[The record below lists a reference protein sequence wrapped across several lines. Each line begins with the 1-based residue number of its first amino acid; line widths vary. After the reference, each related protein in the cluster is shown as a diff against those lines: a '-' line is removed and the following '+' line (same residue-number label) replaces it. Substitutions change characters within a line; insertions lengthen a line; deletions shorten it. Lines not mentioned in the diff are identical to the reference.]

1 MGNHEEV
8 SSTLKKGLRG
18 TLFSLLALL
27 LSSFGVIICI
37 IMNNG
42 FGSYMF
48 EYEPATSGVY
58 DASKAKIPEAS
69 GTFSYL
75 YLNGEWEF
83 FHDRWIVS
91 DNDSGAADG
100 YINLGDSWSKLVYA
114 KEGYASY
121 RLHIVNLT
129 PGLVL
134 KVEEVPF
141 FEACAFYADGLFV
154 GAYGFPGK
162 RPETTKLIGRF
173 RDSRLIDVPANGE
186 LTFVMEMGYSYFG
199 GMGNR
204 PDFNVAAKPEDFA
217 NHVSNPG
224 WMFFNTL
231 TLTGLVVIAVILSVA
246 GTILVMGH
254 GQKLDPS
261 IFFFLLCLLLVFA
274 FSYDGFILLETM
286 ALSPVKRIM
295 DVLLV
300 FTLVPVG
307 VSFLVML
314 SHAQLINLDSARR
327 GHWAYWGYTVVSSA
341 LCLAT
346 VLTLGYDVSI
356 YLWGAALLLLF
367 PGIVLAIKGC
377 VEKKKGAW
385 APLVLFSL
393 MIDLEITQFLDIE
406 EFLLWKTLN
415 VPSIAVIS
423 FAIVGFNIFISRTK
437 QIFKENAEKEEKAK
451 RYEAAKQQA
460 LRGQIKPHFI
470 FNCLSAIENTYHRS
484 EEEGDRAMV
493 LFAEHLRS
501 DVDSMDSPLIPFE
514 DEIVNVNHYLELEN
528 LRLEKKFVLL
538 YDIDTTE
545 FEVPPLSL
553 QPLIENAIKYS
564 KTNEKED
571 GFISLGSHWT
581 SSGDVLLVVEDNGV
595 GFDSEKTG
603 LHSQGLK
610 NTKERFELILG
621 ATMRVESKEGQ
632 GTKITITIP
641 AQRKSV
647 PQKEN
652 ETSVEI

>member
-1 MGNHEEV
+1 MGNHEGV
-8 SSTLKKGLRG
+8 SSALKKGLRG
-18 TLFSLLALL
+18 TLFSLLAFF
-27 LSSFGVIICI
+27 LSSFGVIICV

-42 FGSYMF
+42 FGSYVF

-91 DNDSGAADG
+91 DNDTGKNDG
-100 YINLGDSWSKLVYA
+100 YINLGDSWSKLGYA

-121 RLHIVNLT
+121 RLHIINLT

-141 FEACAFYADGLFV
+141 FEACAFYIDGVFS

-162 RPETTKLIGRF
+162 SPETSKLVGRF

-217 NHVSNPG
+217 NHFSDPG
-224 WMFFNTL
+224 LKFFAAL
-231 TLTGLVVIAVILSVA
+231 TLVGLVVIAVILSVA

-261 IFFFLLCLLLVFA
+261 IFFFLLCLFLVFA
-274 FSYDGFILLETM
+274 FSYDGFALLETN
-286 ALSPVKRIM
+286 ALSPIKRVM
-295 DVLLV
+295 DVMFV

-307 VSFLVML
+307 VAFLVML
-314 SHAQLINLDSARR
+314 SRSKLINLDSAKR
-327 GHWAYWGYTVVSSA
+327 GHWAYWGYTALSSA

-346 VLTLGYDVSI
+346 VLTLGYDVSV
-356 YLWGAALLLLF
+356 YLWAAALFLLF

-377 VEKKKGAW
+377 IEKKKGAW

-393 MIDLEITQFLDIE
+393 MIDFEITQFLDIE

-423 FAIVGFNIFISRTK
+423 FAIVGFVIFISRTK
-437 QIFKENAEKEEKAK
+437 QILKESAEKEEKAK
-451 RYEAAKQQA
+451 RYEVAKQQA

-470 FNCLSAIENTYHRS
+470 FNCLSAIENTYHYS
-484 EEEGDRAMV
+484 EEEGDRAMA

-501 DVDSMDSPLIPFE
+501 DVDSMDLPLIPFE
-514 DEIVNVNHYLELEN
+514 EEIANVNHYLELEN

-538 YDIDTTE
+538 YDIDVTD
-545 FEVPPLSL
+545 FKVPPLSL

-564 KTNEKED
+564 KTNEKAD
-571 GFISLGSHWT
+571 GFISLGSHLT
-581 SSGDVLLVVEDNGV
+581 SSG
-595 GFDSEKTG
+595 
-603 LHSQGLK
+603 
-610 NTKERFELILG
+610 
-621 ATMRVESKEGQ
+621 
-632 GTKITITIP
+632 
-641 AQRKSV
+641 
-647 PQKEN
+647 
-652 ETSVEI
+652 

>member
-1 MGNHEEV
+1 MGNHEGV
-8 SSTLKKGLRG
+8 SSALKKGLRG
-18 TLFSLLALL
+18 TLFSLLAFF
-27 LSSFGVIICI
+27 LSSFGVIICV

-42 FGSYMF
+42 FGSYVF

-91 DNDSGAADG
+91 DNDTGKNDG
-100 YINLGDSWSKLVYA
+100 YINLGDSWSKLGYA

-121 RLHIVNLT
+121 RLHIINLT

-141 FEACAFYADGLFV
+141 FEACAFYIDGVFS

-162 RPETTKLIGRF
+162 SPETSKLVGRF

-217 NHVSNPG
+217 NHFSDPG
-224 WMFFNTL
+224 LKFFAAL
-231 TLTGLVVIAVILSVA
+231 TLVGLVVIAVILSVA

-261 IFFFLLCLLLVFA
+261 IFFFLLCLFLVFA
-274 FSYDGFILLETM
+274 FSYDGFALLETN
-286 ALSPVKRIM
+286 ALSPIKRVM
-295 DVLLV
+295 DVMFV

-307 VSFLVML
+307 VAFLVML
-314 SHAQLINLDSARR
+314 SRSKLINLDSAKR
-327 GHWAYWGYTVVSSA
+327 GHWAYWGYTALSSA

-346 VLTLGYDVSI
+346 VLTLGYDVSV
-356 YLWGAALLLLF
+356 YLWAAALFLLF

-377 VEKKKGAW
+377 IEKKKGAW

-393 MIDLEITQFLDIE
+393 MIDFEITQFLDIE

-423 FAIVGFNIFISRTK
+423 FAIVGFVIFISRTK
-437 QIFKENAEKEEKAK
+437 QILKESAEKEEKAK
-451 RYEAAKQQA
+451 RYEVAKQQA

-470 FNCLSAIENTYHRS
+470 FNCLSAIENTYHYS
-484 EEEGDRAMV
+484 EEEGDRAMA

-501 DVDSMDSPLIPFE
+501 DVDSMDLPLIPFE
-514 DEIVNVNHYLELEN
+514 EEIVNVNHYLELEN

-538 YDIDTTE
+538 YDIDVTD
-545 FEVPPLSL
+545 FKVPPLSL

-564 KTNEKED
+564 KTNEKAD
-571 GFISLGSHWT
+571 GFISLGSHLT

-595 GFDSEKTG
+595 GFDSEKIG

-610 NTKERFELILG
+610 NTEERFELVLG
-621 ATMRVESKEGQ
+621 ASMSVEAREGQ
-632 GTKITITIP
+632 GTKISIVIP
-641 AQRKSV
+641 ARRKSI
-647 PQKEN
+647 PLKEK
-652 ETSVEI
+652 

>member
-1 MGNHEEV
+1 MGNHEGV
-8 SSTLKKGLRG
+8 SSALKKGLRG
-18 TLFSLLALL
+18 TLFSLLAFF
-27 LSSFGVIICI
+27 LSSFGVIICV

-42 FGSYMF
+42 FGSYVF

-91 DNDSGAADG
+91 DNDTGKNDG
-100 YINLGDSWSKLVYA
+100 YINLGDSWSKLGYA

-121 RLHIVNLT
+121 RLHIINLT

-141 FEACAFYADGLFV
+141 FEACAFYIDGVFS

-162 RPETTKLIGRF
+162 SPETSKLVGRF

-217 NHVSNPG
+217 NHFSDPG
-224 WMFFNTL
+224 LKFFAAL
-231 TLTGLVVIAVILSVA
+231 TLVGLVVIAVILSVA

-254 GQKLDPS
+254 GQKLNPS
-261 IFFFLLCLLLVFA
+261 IFFFLLCLFLVFA
-274 FSYDGFILLETM
+274 FSYDGFALLETN
-286 ALSPVKRIM
+286 ALSPIKRVM
-295 DVLLV
+295 DVMFV

-307 VSFLVML
+307 VAFLVML
-314 SHAQLINLDSARR
+314 SRSKLINLDSAKR
-327 GHWAYWGYTVVSSA
+327 GHWAYWGYTALSSA

-346 VLTLGYDVSI
+346 VLTLGYDVSV
-356 YLWGAALLLLF
+356 YLWAAALFLLF

-377 VEKKKGAW
+377 IEKKKGAW

-393 MIDLEITQFLDIE
+393 MIDFEITQFLDIE

-423 FAIVGFNIFISRTK
+423 FAIVGFVIFISRTK
-437 QIFKENAEKEEKAK
+437 QILKESAEKEEKAK
-451 RYEAAKQQA
+451 RYEVAKQQA

-470 FNCLSAIENTYHRS
+470 FNCLSAIENTYHYS
-484 EEEGDRAMV
+484 EEEGDRAMA

-501 DVDSMDSPLIPFE
+501 DVDSMDLPLIPFE
-514 DEIVNVNHYLELEN
+514 EEIVNVNHYLDLEN

-538 YDIDTTE
+538 YDIDVTD
-545 FEVPPLSL
+545 FKVPPLSL

-564 KTNEKED
+564 KTNEKAD
-571 GFISLGSHWT
+571 GFISLGSHLT

-595 GFDSEKTG
+595 GFDSEKIG

-610 NTKERFELILG
+610 NTEERFELVLG
-621 ATMRVESKEGQ
+621 ATMSVEAREGQ
-632 GTKITITIP
+632 GTKISIVIP
-641 AQRKSV
+641 ARRKSI
-647 PQKEN
+647 PLKEK
-652 ETSVEI
+652 

>member
-1 MGNHEEV
+1 MG
-8 SSTLKKGLRG
+8 TKGQAYFKKGLRG

-27 LSSFGVIICI
+27 LSSFGVIICL

-48 EYEPATSGVY
+48 AYEPATSGVY
-58 DASKAKIPEAS
+58 DASKAAIPEAS

-91 DNDSGAADG
+91 DNDTAPRDG
-100 YINLGDSWSKLVYA
+100 YITLGDSWTKLGYP

-121 RLHIVNLT
+121 RLTIKNLT

-141 FEACAFYADGLFV
+141 FEACAFYVDGVFA

-162 RPETTKLIGRF
+162 TADTSRLVGRF
-173 RDSRLIDVPANGE
+173 RDSRLINVPASGE
-186 LTFVMEMGYSYFG
+186 LTFVMEMGFSYFG

-224 WMFFNTL
+224 LMFFNTL
-231 TLTGLVVIAVILSVA
+231 TLAGLVVIAVILSVA
-246 GTILVMGH
+246 GTILVMGR

-261 IFFFLLCLLLVFA
+261 IFFFLLCLFLVFA

-286 ALSPVKRIM
+286 ALSPVKRVM
-295 DVLLV
+295 DVMLV

-307 VSFLVML
+307 VAFLVML
-314 SHAQLINLDSARR
+314 SRTKLINLDSAKR
-327 GHWAYWGYTVVSSA
+327 GRWTYWSYVALSSA

-346 VLTLGYDVSI
+346 VLSLGYDFSAF
-356 YLWGAALLLLF
+356 LWAAALSLLL

-377 VEKKKGAW
+377 VKKTKGAW
-385 APLVLFSL
+385 VPLLLFSL

-423 FAIVGFNIFISRTK
+423 FAIVGFVIFISRTK
-437 QIFKENAEKEEKAK
+437 QILKENAEKEEKVK
-451 RYEAAKQQA
+451 RYELAKQEA

-470 FNCLSAIENTYHRS
+470 FNCLSAIENTYHHS
-484 EEEGDRAMV
+484 VTEGDQAMA

-501 DVDSMDSPLIPFE
+501 DVDSMELPLIPFE
-514 DEIVNVNHYLELEN
+514 EEIANVNHYLELEN

-538 YDIDTTE
+538 YDIDTTD

-564 KTNEKED
+564 KTNEKKD
-571 GFISLGSHWT
+571 GFISLGSHLS
-581 SSGDVLLVVEDNGV
+581 SSGDILLIVEDNGA
-595 GFDSEKTG
+595 GFDAEKVG

-610 NTKERFELILG
+610 NTAERFELILG
-621 ATMRVESKEGQ
+621 AKLSIESAPDN

-641 AQRKSV
+641 
-647 PQKEN
+647 KEAKN
-652 ETSVEI
+652 LSAK